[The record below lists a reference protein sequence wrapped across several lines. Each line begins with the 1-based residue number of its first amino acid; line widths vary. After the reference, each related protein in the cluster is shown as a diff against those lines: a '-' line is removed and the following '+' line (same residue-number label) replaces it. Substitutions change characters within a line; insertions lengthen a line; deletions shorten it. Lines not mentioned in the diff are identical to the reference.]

1 MRHFLIQN
9 RTLNSILKL
18 LVIHFLIS
26 LNLLFSSEIIP
37 LYTHSNWKILQD
49 YPVWIG
55 WTEYNESQWCR
66 AKTTLHVSMEHIST
80 IIEDKANYPNVF
92 KRIETTTMLE
102 PEIVHIMLDMP
113 FPIASRDYIVK
124 YTTHLTGNDLLYQFR
139 AVNHEKASPTKSYIR
154 LVNAAGEW
162 RLSPVNNN
170 ETKVTYTWNGELL
183 GDFPDWALPRAWK
196 TQGNEVLNWLLEA
209 TDKAINN

>member
-1 MRHFLIQN
+1 MTN
-9 RTLNSILKL
+9 L
-18 LVIHFLIS
+18 LSS
-26 LNLLFSSEIIP
+26 LNRSSLYITGLLLFVIYGRVFSVEP
-37 LYTHSNWKILQD
+37 LHNVENWNVLQD
-49 YPVWIG
+49 KKIWIG
-55 WTEYNESQWCR
+55 WAEEGDVPWCK
-66 AKTTLHVSMEHIST
+66 AQTTFPFSMDKIAEIL
-80 IIEDKANYPNVF
+80 EDKTNYPNVF
-92 KRIETTTMLE
+92 KRIEATTILE

-139 AVNHEKASPTKSYIR
+139 AVNHEKATLMKSYIR

-170 ETKVTYTWNGELL
+170 ETKVIYTWNGELL

>member
-1 MRHFLIQN
+1 MYGRVL
-9 RTLNSILKL
+9 S
-18 LVIHFLIS
+18 V
-26 LNLLFSSEIIP
+26 EP
-37 LYTHSNWKILQD
+37 LHNVENWNVLQD
-49 YPVWIG
+49 KKIWIG
-55 WTEYNESQWCR
+55 WAEEGDVPWCK
-66 AKTTLHVSMEHIST
+66 AQTTFPFSMDKIAEIL
-80 IIEDKANYPNVF
+80 EDKANYPNVF

>member
-1 MRHFLIQN
+1 LI
-9 RTLNSILKL
+9 
-18 LVIHFLIS
+18 
-26 LNLLFSSEIIP
+26 NLLSLFNRSSLYITSLFLFVLYGHALSVEP
-37 LYTHSNWKILQD
+37 LHNVENWNVLQD
-49 YPVWIG
+49 KKIWIG
-55 WTEYNESQWCR
+55 WAEEGDVPWCK
-66 AKTTLHVSMEHIST
+66 AQTTFPFSMDKIAEIL
-80 IIEDKANYPNVF
+80 EDKANYPNVF

-124 YTTHLTGNDLLYQFR
+124 YTTHLTGNNLLYQFR
-139 AVNHEKASPTKSYIR
+139 AVKHEKATLMKSYIR

-170 ETKVTYTWNGELL
+170 ETKVIYTWNGELL